1 MPERAARL
9 TAPGSALVADL
20 SQKIVAP
27 RDACFALD
35 ASRREAVYDAEDTAS
50 LLSFGQ
56 HNLCWIGGRAEDAA
70 DLRNH
75 LDRIEYIDR
84 VEAIAQKNDKAVACR
99 ERQRILARELLEAGV
114 SAGPAHQTL
123 ARRFTECEPEADS

>member
-35 ASRREAVYDAEDTAS
+35 ASRRKAVYDAEDTAS

-56 HNLCWIGGRAEDAA
+56 HNLCWIVCEGCSVFDAWWLEPGPGRPAP
-70 DLRNH
+70 
-75 LDRIEYIDR
+75 IER
-84 VEAIAQKNDKAVACR
+84 AVNV
-99 ERQRILARELLEAGV
+99 RQE
-114 SAGPAHQTL
+114 
-123 ARRFTECEPEADS
+123 